1 MEAPIPFKMTVASQ
15 LCFLPSRPS
24 HHHSSWSNSR
34 TLAHLSV
41 NRDPSQHLS
50 PSEPRPS
57 SLWQS
62 RSRPIKPTAPLHT
75 RYLCSHPILF
85 LSSGRP
91 LVLSS
96 SHPLIL
102 LATTHPLSHLLSS
115 QHPLNLLL
123 SYIPTLKHNHCY
135 CGGVQWHPLNYHL
148 TRAVIV
154 PVRRLGIALKLQ
166 SLRAR
171 HHQDD

>member
-1 MEAPIPFKMTVASQ
+1 MVAASQ
-15 LCFLPSRPS
+15 LCFAPSRPS

-41 NRDPSQHLS
+41 DRDPSRHLS

-62 RSRPIKPTAPLHT
+62 RSRLTKSTTSLHT

-85 LSSGRP
+85 LSSSRP

-96 SHPLIL
+96 SHPLDIL
-102 LATTHPLSHLLSS
+102 SSSQPPLVLYSCSKAQPLLSRWHTPTLGINLIM
-115 QHPLNLLL
+115 QWLLL
-123 SYIPTLKHNHCY
+123 QGTLIN
-135 CGGVQWHPLNYHL
+135 
-148 TRAVIV
+148 AIE
-154 PVRRLGIALKLQ
+154 RL
-166 SLRAR
+166 
-171 HHQDD
+171 QDKNIH